1 MRTTFNYINE
11 YSTSSTMIIESTET
25 TTEEVVALARK
36 CTEEILEKNLR
47 EFDWKTWRMLFNRSL
62 PKDCKIVEEIVT
74 L

>member
-1 MRTTFNYINE
+1 
-11 YSTSSTMIIESTET
+11 MIIESTET

-36 CTEEILEKNLR
+36 CTEEILKKNLS

-62 PKDCKIVEEIVT
+62 PKDCKIVEEIIT